1 MAANKFA
8 FDDFLRMT
16 VTSLQDYL
24 SLRGLSKSG
33 KKQELVARAFGAHE
47 LNVPIKFPQETI
59 SMELNKEYKR
69 RLTTHNA
76 PDPKEI
82 SADQWIDDVSSWP
95 DLDEGRLFSF
105 ILKHKAVD
113 SDYIG
118 KYKDQKAYSFYESG
132 FVGALLTYTVPGT
145 KKLFVKGDI
154 TPSTKVR
161 DDPHKAWILCDIPK
175 KGECEILTTWCTCV
189 AGSSLCCN
197 HIIALMYKLNY
208 AYKKG
213 YVNPA
218 CTSIPQG
225 WNKGTRREV
234 TPKRISELFI
244 RNDSCKKAE
253 QRNRPPIN
261 SKAKQNFDPRHLD
274 QQQMTNERVSELF
287 CDIKLNLPN
296 ASLLYSVDDCLIPEL
311 VQPLREAAVTFMLQ
325 PGNAEKT
332 MDELVLPFLEALQIN
347 DAEKQKI
354 EEETRDQHLS
364 EQWRNQRL
372 GRITASIIHDVM
384 TKTESIIANRRK
396 NVSPKYSP
404 LVDKIVNGNPDIGML
419 DPVKWGKLHED
430 DAIKTF
436 MAEEATKHEGGLN
449 NVRKCGLLVKIDEPF
464 LGASP
469 DGLFS
474 CKCCGTAVLEAKCP
488 YNIKDQNIKENYEK
502 VDFLEMCDSNL
513 RLKRSHRYY
522 SQLTTE
528 IALKGCSHGFII
540 VWTTVDCFIE
550 KIPFDEDRWKRL
562 HDAATFFFKG
572 YILPVLL
579 GRRELC
585 QCPKCNK
592 VVLESEEIDKPGEQS
607 VCCDHCN
614 IWWHWHCA
622 GINKE
627 EELPDVFVCPSCI
640 FDIVN
645 TCNAGNSSDS
655 DIDDF
660 L

>member
-1 MAANKFA
+1 MIFTYDCYI
-8 FDDFLRMT
+8 FT
-16 VTSLQDYL
+16 
-24 SLRGLSKSG
+24 GLFIFESG

-59 SMELNKEYKR
+59 SRELNKEYKR

-82 SADQWIDDVSSWP
+82 SADQWMDDVSSWP

-105 ILKHKAVD
+105 ILKDKAVD

-118 KYKDQKAYSFYESG
+118 KYKDQKTYSFYESG
-132 FVGALLTYTVPGT
+132 LVGALLTYTVPGT

-161 DDPHKAWILCDIPK
+161 DDPHKVWILCDIPK

-274 QQQMTNERVSELF
+274 QRQMTNERVSELF

-311 VQPLREAAVTFMLQ
+311 VQPLREAAVTFMSQ
-325 PGNAEKT
+325 SGNAEKT

-354 EEETRDQHLS
+354 EEEIRDQHLS

-404 LVDKIVNGNPDIGML
+404 LVDKIANGNPDIGML

-464 LGASP
+464 LGLPHLMDYLVAS
-469 DGLFS
+469 GAALLF
-474 CKCCGTAVLEAKCP
+474 
-488 YNIKDQNIKENYEK
+488 
-502 VDFLEMCDSNL
+502 
-513 RLKRSHRYY
+513 
-522 SQLTTE
+522 
-528 IALKGCSHGFII
+528 
-540 VWTTVDCFIE
+540 
-550 KIPFDEDRWKRL
+550 
-562 HDAATFFFKG
+562 
-572 YILPVLL
+572 
-579 GRRELC
+579 
-585 QCPKCNK
+585 
-592 VVLESEEIDKPGEQS
+592 
-607 VCCDHCN
+607 
-614 IWWHWHCA
+614 
-622 GINKE
+622 
-627 EELPDVFVCPSCI
+627 
-640 FDIVN
+640 
-645 TCNAGNSSDS
+645 
-655 DIDDF
+655 
-660 L
+660 